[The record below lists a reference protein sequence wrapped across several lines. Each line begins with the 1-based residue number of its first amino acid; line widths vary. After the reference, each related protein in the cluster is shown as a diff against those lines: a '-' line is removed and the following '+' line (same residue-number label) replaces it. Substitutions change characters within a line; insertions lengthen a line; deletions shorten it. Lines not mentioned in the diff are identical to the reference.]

1 MHNISRHALLWVVVL
16 LQAAPV
22 LAAPQEWVQYTHPQ
36 LGFSLSYPK
45 NWAPTQGVTGIAFMT
60 VGPNPAGVADLRLS
74 VNVTMEQLPP
84 NTTVEEY
91 DAQNESGMGLLF
103 QGYRRL
109 RVDRTKIGSV
119 PALLRYYTWKRND
132 GIELYQMQLVAVVGN
147 RGYVVTGTTASTSKR
162 LMDEAKLLVSI
173 LLTFRPR

>member
-1 MHNISRHALLWVVVL
+1 MHNIFRHALLWVAIL
-16 LQAAPV
+16 LVAAPA

-36 LGFSLSYPK
+36 LGFALSYPK
-45 NWAPTQGVTGIAFMT
+45 NWVTSPGVTGIAFMA
-60 VGPNPAGVADLRLS
+60 VGPNPAGVVDLRLS

-84 NTTVEEY
+84 KTTIDEY

-109 RVDRTKIGSV
+109 RVDRTKVGGV

-132 GIELYQMQLVAVVGN
+132 GIELYQMQLVTVVDN
-147 RGYVVTGTTASTSKR
+147 RGYVVTGTTASASKR